1 MTVTFSISDIIRI
14 ILTILQ
20 ICLYLIIFFKLHKL
34 KGNKPAS
41 ITELLKKGGELFN
54 KYIGTLDINKI
65 LSLKDKQNKEP
76 DNEDK

>member
-1 MTVTFSISDIIRI
+1 MTLTFSIPDIIRI
-14 ILTILQ
+14 VLTILQ

-41 ITELLKKGGELFN
+41 ITEILKKGAELFN
-54 KYIGTLDINKI
+54 KYIGTIDINKI

-76 DNEDK
+76 DNEEQ